1 MCHKWNTES
10 HRRRIVRSAL
20 AVFQTIPTRDSCV
33 LMNAAGAEDSTLACV
48 CHKADEKAM
57 LELELQ
63 TAHQEF
69 VVTFSAGLQLA
80 QLTTQFAKVI

>member
-1 MCHKWNTES
+1 
-10 HRRRIVRSAL
+10 
-20 AVFQTIPTRDSCV
+20 
-33 LMNAAGAEDSTLACV
+33 MNAAGAEDSTLACV